1 MDKYEYR
8 VKTEQMLEYVNKK
21 AYDKA
26 MEIADTIDWRKV
38 KNIPML
44 NSVSEIY
51 EVNGEYQ
58 KSRDVLFIAYDRAPS
73 SRKIVYRLGI
83 LALKMNDISEAMDCY
98 EEFIGVAPKDPN
110 QFILRY
116 KILKAQKAPVEQQID
131 ALEEFKKAEYIEKWA
146 YELAKL
152 YHEAGRTAECLE
164 ECDDLILWFSEGK
177 YVYKAMELKMRYKPL
192 TPLQKEKYE
201 QRFEDKRKKHR

>member
-58 KSRDVLFIAYDRAPS
+58 KSRDVLDRKS
-73 SRKIVYRLGI
+73 V
-83 LALKMNDISEAMDCY
+83 
-98 EEFIGVAPKDPN
+98 V
-110 QFILRY
+110 
-116 KILKAQKAPVEQQID
+116 
-131 ALEEFKKAEYIEKWA
+131 
-146 YELAKL
+146 
-152 YHEAGRTAECLE
+152 
-164 ECDDLILWFSEGK
+164 
-177 YVYKAMELKMRYKPL
+177 
-192 TPLQKEKYE
+192 
-201 QRFEDKRKKHR
+201 